1 MENKELPI
9 LSSEEVRVLGC
20 LIEKSRTTPDY
31 YPLTLNSLIN
41 ACNQK
46 SARNP
51 VVQYDEATVV
61 KAVDDLK
68 SKKLVGTVVGG
79 GSRVMKYKH
88 NMQLVYS
95 LGNDDLA
102 ALCLLFLR
110 GPLTGGEI
118 NSNSGRLYDF
128 ENLDEVYQL
137 LENLSDSEPAFVK
150 KTSRRPGQKENRFV
164 HLFAEFAEEEAN
176 DVEANQHQG
185 NLAERVELLEKQ
197 LAELREEF
205 DKLMMEL
212 GS

>member
-1 MENKELPI
+1 MENNKLPV

-20 LIEKSRTTPDY
+20 LIEKSRATPDY
-31 YPLTLNSLIN
+31 YPLTLNALVN

-51 VVQYDEATVV
+51 VVQYDEATVIQ
-61 KAVDDLK
+61 ALDDLK
-68 SKKLVGTVVGG
+68 TKKLIGTVVGG
-79 GSRVMKYKH
+79 GSRVTKYKH

-128 ENLDEVYQL
+128 ENLEEVNQL
-137 LENLSDSEPAFVK
+137 LENLAGSSPAFVRK
-150 KTSRRPGQKENRFV
+150 MSRRPGQKENRFV
-164 HLFAEFAEEEAN
+164 HLFAEFSEEPEEEQKTLST
-176 DVEANQHQG
+176 DDLTQ
-185 NLAERVELLEKQ
+185 RVAQLETE
-197 LAELREEF
+197 LAELKERFE
-205 DKLMMEL
+205 KLMEEL